1 MLFLFYGPLIQT
13 FNLLCEK
20 GADIKISDKMGKTP
34 LYWASR
40 NGHYDIVET
49 LCNKG
54 ASAETDSSC
63 DESILTTACKEG
75 RFKIVKLLLREALRN
90 KIYYSFHLLVRK
102 SPYL

>member
-1 MLFLFYGPLIQT
+1 M
-13 FNLLCEK
+13 CVK
-20 GADIKISDKMGKTP
+20 GADIKIGDKMGKTP

-40 NGHYDIVET
+40 NGHFDIVEI

-90 KIYYSFHLLVRK
+90 KIYYVQCVQKRRS
-102 SPYL
+102 